1 MYNSTGYCLADGRL
15 TVIDE
20 AKYTTVPTAL
30 YSNTHSTKLKD
41 QSAAVSVFV
50 VDPEGHLSGR
60 HSRYVCVRV
69 LREIT
74 CHDNLAPPHLQKCNS
89 RQENRPQTILFIS
102 FPWSHWGIFFSRE
115 IRVAFSSRKASRDRV
130 ALPTQTVSAIS
141 PC

>member
-1 MYNSTGYCLADGRL
+1 MYNSTGYSFAAGRL

-30 YSNTHSTKLKD
+30 YSYTRSTELKD

-50 VDPEGHLSGR
+50 VDPEGHLSER

-89 RQENRPQTILFIS
+89 RQENRPQTILFTS
-102 FPWSHWGIFFSRE
+102 FPWSHLGTFSHE
-115 IRVAFSSRKASRDRV
+115 KFE
-130 ALPTQTVSAIS
+130 S
-141 PC
+141 PSP

>member
-1 MYNSTGYCLADGRL
+1 MYNSTGYSFAAGRL

-30 YSNTHSTKLKD
+30 YSYTRSTELKD

-50 VDPEGHLSGR
+50 VDPEGHLSER

-89 RQENRPQTILFIS
+89 RQENRPQTILFTS
-102 FPWSHWGIFFSRE
+102 FPWSHLGIFSHEKFE
-115 IRVAFSSRKASRDRV
+115 
-130 ALPTQTVSAIS
+130 S
-141 PC
+141 PSP